1 MAGVAAARTA
11 SWRRAGSRRSTRP
24 EKGWSTVGRGRKTR
38 TRRDGILSSCSCFV
52 RSGRFDFED
61 SPPGGASYRPD
72 SNGSTVFVDLFFRKG
87 KKSKSRRWGR
97 WRGVLRCGPELVLI
111 CYYKAE
117 RAKSRN
123 ERTQPH
129 NTPSGSSYLFSFVR
143 LAQ

>member
-11 SWRRAGSRRSTRP
+11 GWRRAGSRRSTRP

-72 SNGSTVFVDLFFRKG
+72 SNGSTVFVDLFYPEREKKQEQTLG
-87 KKSKSRRWGR
+87 KMEGSVEMW
-97 WRGVLRCGPELVLI
+97 
-111 CYYKAE
+111 A
-117 RAKSRN
+117 RAG
-123 ERTQPH
+123 TD
-129 NTPSGSSYLFSFVR
+129 L
-143 LAQ
+143 L